1 MCSLRYRS
9 YDGYNYDPSYT
20 SHSHGWSSGPTSA
33 LTFYVLGL
41 QVVDPMG
48 QSWSLAPHT
57 SGLSG
62 AEGGFETPLGWFGAS
77 WSLSNN
83 GKEMTIDVDT
93 PEGTSGTVTVP
104 GNVGKNVKVD
114 GEMIKV
120 DDALRTVKVQG
131 GKRTITLA

>member
-1 MCSLRYRS
+1 M
-9 YDGYNYDPSYT
+9 
-20 SHSHGWSSGPTSA
+20 
-33 LTFYVLGL
+33 LGL